1 MAIWEILT
9 AKAKYINSGDRKAK
23 AKTNA

>member
-23 AKTNA
+23 AKANT